1 MADKRGIDF
10 VVRVEDV
17 PLDAKTQARLAAKIN
32 AAVLAELAS
41 VDFGAAVQALIPHK
55 DWIGILLKKHL
66 AGGQTPPVP
75 TFVVNQKGQSG

>member
-1 MADKRGIDF
+1 MADKRAIDF

-17 PLDAKTQARLAAKIN
+17 ALDAKAQARLAAKIN

-41 VDFGAAVQALIPHK
+41 VDFGAPIQALVPNK
-55 DWIGILLKKHL
+55 DWIGIWLKKYL